1 MNGYKL
7 KIAQIAPIWYRIPP
21 KEYGGTERVVS
32 ALTEELV
39 RRGHD
44 VTLFATEDS
53 KTSAELFSIYPK
65 GLNESGLNKNL
76 LKANAIIMR
85 HVGNA
90 YKMQDKFDVIHDHLG
105 FLNLPAANFSK
116 KPVVVTLHGKITPDS
131 RKLLETFDNPYYV
144 SISKSQVKYF
154 PNINIAGTVY
164 NGLPMEN
171 YPFGESDRGYLL
183 FVGRIS
189 KLKGV
194 HLAIDIAKALNL
206 PLIIAANLHNRDLP
220 YFNKYIKPRLSKEIQ
235 WIGQVNEKERN
246 RLMTGAICLLNPV
259 TWKEPFGI
267 TMIEAMA
274 CGCPVVAFNRGSIP
288 EVIKDGKVGFVVD
301 DLGEMITAVRRIKDI
316 DRTKCRNY
324 AISNFSARRMADGY
338 EEIYYRVVEE
348 RLHIRDLI
356 RPFFNTSPN

>member
-1 MNGYKL
+1 MRNYKL

-39 RRGHD
+39 KKGHD
-44 VTLFATEDS
+44 VTLFATGDS
-53 KTSAELFSIYPK
+53 ITSAKLSSVYPK

-76 LKANAIIMR
+76 LKANAITMR
-85 HVGNA
+85 HVGNS
-90 YKMQDKFDVIHDHLG
+90 YKMQNEFDIIHDHLG

-116 KPVVVTLHGKITPDS
+116 TPVVITLHGSITPDS
-131 RKLLETFDNPYYV
+131 RKLLETFENPHYV

-154 PNINIAGTVY
+154 PNINLAGTVY
-164 NGLPMEN
+164 NGLAMEN
-171 YPFGESDRGYLL
+171 YPFGGLDRGYLL

-194 HLAIDIAKALNL
+194 HLAIDVAESLNL
-206 PLIIAANLHNRDLP
+206 PLIIAANLHNRDIP
-220 YFNKYIKPRLSKEIQ
+220 YFKKYIRPRLSRKIQ
-235 WIGQVNEKERN
+235 WVGEVNEKERN
-246 RLMTGAICLLNPV
+246 RLMSGAICLLNPI

-288 EVIKDGKVGFVVD
+288 EVIVDGKVGFVVN
-301 DLGEMITAVRRIKDI
+301 DLGEMIAAVKRIKDI
-316 DRTKCRNY
+316 DRTACRNY
-324 AISNFSARRMADGY
+324 ALSNFSARAMADSY
-338 EEIYYRVVEE
+338 EEIYYKIVEDKL
-348 RLHIRDLI
+348 RIKDFI
-356 RPFFNTSPN
+356 RPFLAPHN